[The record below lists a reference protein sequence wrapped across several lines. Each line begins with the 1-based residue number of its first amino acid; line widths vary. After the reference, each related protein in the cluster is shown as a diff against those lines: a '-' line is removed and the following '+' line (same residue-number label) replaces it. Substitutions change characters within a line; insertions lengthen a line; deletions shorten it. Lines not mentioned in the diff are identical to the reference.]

1 MIVEKGKKRLT
12 TYFPLKIEHPMIIC
26 EYGEYESAKREWTL
40 EIEWFKMEKIMREKR
55 FFY

>member
-40 EIEWFKMEKIMREKR
+40 EIE
-55 FFY
+55 